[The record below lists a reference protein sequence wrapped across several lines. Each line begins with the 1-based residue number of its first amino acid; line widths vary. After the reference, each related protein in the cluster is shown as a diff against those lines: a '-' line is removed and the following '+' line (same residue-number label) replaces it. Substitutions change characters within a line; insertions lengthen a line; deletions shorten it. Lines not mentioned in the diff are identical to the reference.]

1 MGSPQ
6 AKGATYKDK
15 GGSEVAGCGGGI
27 AGRSKA
33 APGERPVRAV
43 TCPPDPSGI
52 LFPSFQDIETSV
64 NFSQHRK
71 PGTRRR
77 GASSGSH
84 CQSWDASVSPHA
96 KWRVRET

>member
-15 GGSEVAGCGGGI
+15 GESEVAGGGGGI
-27 AGRSKA
+27 DGRSKA

-64 NFSQHRK
+64 KLQ
-71 PGTRRR
+71 PT
-77 GASSGSH
+77 
-84 CQSWDASVSPHA
+84 
-96 KWRVRET
+96 